1 METRETED
9 ERQRFDLGH
18 LQRKGVEDKGISG
31 MKFLI
36 ILIATLTLLIVWRI
50 TQPQIVTGTPAIEM
64 GSEKVKAAKRYH
76 GYILF
81 AENDGRG
88 NLTFERDGQTCQL
101 FTKAFEAWWREN
113 APIEIP

>member
-1 METRETED
+1 
-9 ERQRFDLGH
+9 
-18 LQRKGVEDKGISG
+18 
-31 MKFLI
+31 MKL
-36 ILIATLTLLIVWRI
+36 LIALIVGLALLLGLWRI

-81 AENDGRG
+81 AEDDGRG
-88 NLTFERDGQTCQL
+88 NLTFQRDGQTCRL
-101 FTKAFEAWWREN
+101 FTMAFEAWWREN

>member
-1 METRETED
+1 
-9 ERQRFDLGH
+9 
-18 LQRKGVEDKGISG
+18 
-31 MKFLI
+31 MK
-36 ILIATLTLLIVWRI
+36 ILVGLIVILALLGLWRI

-88 NLTFERDGQTCQL
+88 NLTFQRDGQTCQL
-101 FTKAFEAWWREN
+101 FTQAFEAWWREN